1 MTHLNSKAVLGLGAA
16 AVVAVI
22 AAMAI
27 SSGRQPV
34 SEPKGAGYA
43 LPGLRD
49 HLNDVR
55 SVIIIGAE
63 NKTAVSLL
71 EEGQGWQV
79 QEKDGYPADAGKL
92 REMLIT
98 LANAE
103 LLERKTA
110 NVQRYADLGIEDVQA
125 KEAQGVE
132 LRLEGLGQPARLIVG
147 KVDDNNGAT
156 FIRRPEEKQSW
167 LAKGVLRIE
176 RDPVRWLDKSLADI
190 PSSRIAEIMLSRPAG
205 KGLRLFKSKPEDS
218 AYSVA
223 DLPAGR
229 ETDPAAAGLAS
240 TLAGLNLIDVF
251 PASAVAAPPESNL
264 LKARYRTF
272 DGLTIEVKAWNR
284 DDRHYAQFSAK
295 LDRALAESHLQAEA
309 AKASQ
314 SAQTHDAGKTQGSP
328 AQATPAPDIGQ
339 HLEALDREAE
349 RLNRRFAGRSFAIP
363 ADKYDNMDKSLADI
377 LKPATTGPKQKK
389 K

>member
-16 AVVAVI
+16 AVFAVI

-34 SEPKGAGYA
+34 SEPQRAGYA

-55 SVIIIGAE
+55 SVTIIGAE
-63 NKTAVSLL
+63 NKTVVSLL
-71 EEGQGWQV
+71 REGQGWQV

-110 NVQRYADLGIEDVQA
+110 NVQRYADLGVEDIQA

-156 FIRRPEEKQSW
+156 FIRCPEEKQSW
-167 LAKGVLRIE
+167 LAKGVLRID
-176 RDPVRWLDKSLADI
+176 RDPVRWIDKSLTDI
-190 PSSRIAEIMLSRPAG
+190 PSGRIAEITLVRPAG
-205 KGLRLFKSKPEDS
+205 KELRLFKSKPEDS
-218 AYSVA
+218 AYSIA
-223 DLPAGR
+223 DLPSGR
-229 ETDPAAAGLAS
+229 EADPAAGLAS
-240 TLAGLNLIDVF
+240 TLAGLTLIDVF

-272 DGLTIEVKAWNR
+272 DGLTIEVQAWNR
-284 DDRHYAQFSAK
+284 DDRHYARFSAT

-309 AKASQ
+309 AKTSQ
-314 SAQTHDAGKTQGSP
+314 SARTHDAGKPQDSP

-339 HLEALDREAE
+339 RLEALDREAE
-349 RLNRRFAGRSFAIP
+349 RLNRRFAGRSFVIP
-363 ADKYDNMDKSLADI
+363 ADKYSNMDKSLADV